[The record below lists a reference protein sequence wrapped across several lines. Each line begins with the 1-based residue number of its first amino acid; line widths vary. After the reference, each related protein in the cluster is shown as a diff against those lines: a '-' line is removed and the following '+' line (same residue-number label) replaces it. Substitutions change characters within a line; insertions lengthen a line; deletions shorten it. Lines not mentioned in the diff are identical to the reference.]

1 MSPLEIKR
9 WGMGWSLTTD
19 QFDSNTTEILIHILS
34 SKISYDRY
42 NGQEYDISWTMPQC
56 VLCLRL
62 IGLFN
67 CCFLLFSWNFVQDC
81 RGMFMMGKDND
92 WGRIV
97 SPLIRSD
104 SYNWSPLLA
113 YPALYLQKKS
123 ALVSSPNILELLSH
137 SFFVGGYF
145 VGPQFTMRKYQEV
158 LSVMLWKC
166 FWVFFL
172 IRWQLQSIRQSSP
185 PLVLFLSAS
194 GDLLLLLVTCFS
206 MW

>member
-1 MSPLEIKR
+1 MTFNSKKSNFRCHISGFTALWWNFPFCWPHLCHQPVLSLGRILVCYSILLNMSPLEIKR

-67 CCFLLFSWNFVQDC
+67 RCFLLFSWNFVQDC

-92 WGRIV
+92 
-97 SPLIRSD
+97 
-104 SYNWSPLLA
+104 
-113 YPALYLQKKS
+113 
-123 ALVSSPNILELLSH
+123 
-137 SFFVGGYF
+137 
-145 VGPQFTMRKYQEV
+145 
-158 LSVMLWKC
+158 
-166 FWVFFL
+166 
-172 IRWQLQSIRQSSP
+172 
-185 PLVLFLSAS
+185 
-194 GDLLLLLVTCFS
+194 
-206 MW
+206 